1 MVMPRKHLTLIVLPL
16 LFPTRLPLRL
26 NTKCSPKYN
35 GLSVRVYTDVRTF
48 FLYIFILAIEENF
61 RKYQRA
67 QMNQEGF
74 TSGKPGK
81 IKLKMPFISSLIAQK
96 ENQQVNPHHHSPQIK
111 FAVPTKK
118 LWLSERDEHQA
129 GQRTKDGFR
138 NQDELAEIFEV
149 WHCIL
154 KMICYHHN
162 LCLHPFPLSQEQS
175 TYSGY
180 LRVPDS

>member
-16 LFPTRLPLRL
+16 FPIRLSLRL

-48 FLYIFILAIEENF
+48 FLYIFILAIEKNF

-81 IKLKMPFISSLIAQK
+81 IKLKMPWASQVKCTKCNRQK
-96 ENQQVNPHHHSPQIK
+96 VCFKQIK
-111 FAVPTKK
+111 KLCFQTQNTN
-118 LWLSERDEHQA
+118 LWLPKGKGGGDKL
-129 GQRTKDGFR
+129 G
-138 NQDELAEIFEV
+138 V
-149 WHCIL
+149 WDQQIH
-154 KMICYHHN
+154 
-162 LCLHPFPLSQEQS
+162 S
-175 TYSGY
+175 TIII
-180 LRVPDS
+180 DIQ